1 MKQPLRLG
9 FSPSQAMGAILMA
22 GYVLMLALNLPGHLS
37 YDSVVQL
44 YEGRT
49 GITTTWAPAF
59 YSWVLG
65 VFDAISPGVSLYLAF
80 SGFLATGALI
90 ALRGLRPRV
99 GWGAAVLA
107 ALVIFT
113 PTLLTFQGVVW
124 KDVFFANLAI
134 AAFVALAHSARLWD
148 QPKRPWLL
156 LIFALVALA
165 AAAQARQ
172 NGIVVAV
179 FAAAALAWVARRRG
193 WRSSL
198 AWGGGGLIAVVLATL
213 LLGVLTQPQGEAPDA
228 RTDRG
233 VRILLH
239 YDIVGAVAAQPTLP
253 LPELRAADPAA
264 EQAVRI
270 LAASLYSSE
279 RVDYMARDP
288 QVGILLWGVSDDVVE
303 AQWRQIV
310 LRHPGAYLEHRWEA
324 FRWVFATPKID
335 SCLPAFMGVTG
346 QADLLQTLNIPAG
359 VEPADQALFNYV
371 TWYLD
376 TPLYSH
382 VFFALLTLVC
392 AGLLLRRGD
401 PTDIMMVGLI
411 GAALGFTASF
421 AVISLACDYRYLYFL
436 DLAAVAALLYVALD
450 PPFSRPRR
458 WARRD

>member
-1 MKQPLRLG
+1 MKTELKLG
-9 FSPSQAMGAILMA
+9 LDAGQAFVGALA
-22 GYVLMLALNLPGHLS
+22 FGYVLMLALNLPGHLS
-37 YDSVVQL
+37 YDSIVQL
-44 YEGRT
+44 FEGRT
-49 GITTTWAPAF
+49 GTTATWAPAF

-107 ALVIFT
+107 GLVIFT

-124 KDVFFANLAI
+124 KDVFFANLAL
-134 AAFVALAHSARLWD
+134 AAFVALAHAARLWD

-172 NGIVVAV
+172 NGIVVSV

-198 AWGGGGLIAVVLATL
+198 AWGGGGFVAVVLATL
-213 LLGVLTQPQGEAPDA
+213 LLGVLTQPSDDTSEVRAE
-228 RTDRG
+228 RG
-233 VRILLH
+233 VRILMH

-253 LPELRAADPAA
+253 LPELRAVDPAA

-270 LAASLYSSE
+270 LAASLYSAE
-279 RVDYMARDP
+279 RMDYMGRDP
-288 QVGILLWGVSDDVVE
+288 EVGVLLWGLSDEVVY
-303 AQWRQIV
+303 AQWWQIL
-310 LRHPGAYLEHRWEA
+310 LRHPGAYLEHRWEV

-335 SCLPAFMGVTG
+335 SCLPAFVGVAG
-346 QADLLQTLNIPAG
+346 DAELLQTLNIPAG
-359 VEPADQALFNYV
+359 VEPADQALLNYV

-382 VFFALLTLVC
+382 VFFALVAAIC

-401 PTDIMMVGLI
+401 PADIMMVGLI
-411 GAALGFTASF
+411 TAALGFTASF
-421 AVISLACDYRYLYFL
+421 AVISIACDYRYLYFL